1 MNKTI
6 KFLSILMVAFF
17 GFAQPAGADLTAA
30 GGVNEVTGFPF
41 WFQDQAGVQLA
52 LCDIVGTEAEAP
64 PCPGLE
70 LINPANGFVAGNIE
84 EAIYYGAT
92 SVIDGPDAARLL
104 FILLVE
110 AAGGGIVGGETVT
123 NGILWRLRNV
133 PAGTYRIE
141 HPFGAI
147 DNLVPDGLGEIR
159 GEIAILGAPPEFAG
173 TLLGPVQWFL
183 PNGTGFTD
191 PNSGEVFFGDG
202 VTEAPIQT
210 APGFVV
216 PAGGFLGF
224 RVLRNGQVFAQT
236 TDFTVEG
243 KVFGFGT
250 PGFVPLTVH
259 RSDFSRFGRAA
270 GTLVLFADSLPGAAV
285 SVSGVG
291 TALPGQPISLT
302 ESSGTGRFSALVSF
316 PAAAVLPGQ
325 LQFSASAVGLTDN
338 TRTSNL
344 TDIVT
349 VTLAQFTR
357 ANNRLQI
364 RAISSDQRLP
374 AAARPVLRVFDQNG
388 ALLGVLGRTG
398 LLTVVTPTVPLEITV
413 RSSAGGAATVLTT
426 MR

>member
-1 MNKTI
+1 MNKKT
-6 KFLSILMVAFF
+6 KLLGILMAVVF
-17 GFAQPAGADLTAA
+17 GFAQPAAADLTAA

-70 LINPANGFVAGNIE
+70 LINPAGGFVAGNIE

-92 SVIDGPDAARLL
+92 AEIDGPDASRLL
-104 FILLVE
+104 FIMLVE
-110 AAGGGIVGGETVT
+110 AAGGGIPGSETVT
-123 NGILWRLRNV
+123 NGILWRLRGV
-133 PAGTYRIE
+133 PDGTYRIE
-141 HPFGAI
+141 HPFGVI
-147 DNLVPDGLGEIR
+147 DNLEPDGTGEVR
-159 GEIAILGAPPEFAG
+159 GEIAILGAPPDFAG

-191 PNSGEVFFGDG
+191 PTSGEVFFGDG

-210 APGFVV
+210 VPGFVV

-224 RVLRNGQVFAQT
+224 RVLRNGQLFAET
-236 TDFTVEG
+236 TNFTVEG

-250 PGFVPLTVH
+250 PGFVPLTVQ

-270 GTLVLFADSLPGAAV
+270 GTLVLFADSLPGATV

-291 TALPGQPISLT
+291 TPLPGQPIPLT
-302 ESSGTGRFSALVSF
+302 DPVGSGRFSAIVSF
-316 PAAAVLPGQ
+316 PATAVLPGQ

-338 TRTSNL
+338 IRTSNL
-344 TDIVT
+344 TDVVT

-364 RAISSDQRLP
+364 RAVSSDQRLP
-374 AAARPVLRVFDQNG
+374 AAGRPVLRAFDQNG

-398 LLTVVTPTVPLEITV
+398 LLTIGTPTIPLEVTV

-426 MR
+426 IR